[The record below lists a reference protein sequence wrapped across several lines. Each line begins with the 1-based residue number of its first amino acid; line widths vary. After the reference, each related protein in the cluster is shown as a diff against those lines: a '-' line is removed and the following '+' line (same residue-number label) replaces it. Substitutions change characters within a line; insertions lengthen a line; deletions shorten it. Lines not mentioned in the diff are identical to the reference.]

1 MTTAAA
7 FRPTAPDVRHVG
19 GLVGRVLLG
28 TAALHV
34 PAILVAAG
42 TQSWNEA
49 TALLVGAAS
58 ALLLGAWLSTGVDAS
73 RPLAWAEGMV
83 TVALSWLVAP
93 LPVAVSLHLAGP
105 AGSLLDGY
113 FDAMSG
119 LTTSGL
125 SVLQD
130 IDHAGAATQL
140 LRHLLHFA
148 GGQGIILVVLM
159 LVATGGPH
167 VGTLLAGEG
176 REERLLPNAVRTAR
190 QVYLIAALWGVV
202 GTTVLFGVLQAA
214 GLRPGNALLHAVT
227 LFMAA
232 FDTGGFSVHSTS
244 VAYYHSPLVEVVLV
258 VLMVAGALSF
268 PLHHQLWR
276 RRFRPAAED
285 FDLRVFAGSTTFLLL
300 GAMVALAA
308 HGTYDST
315 TAIVRKGAFT
325 LVSAATGTGF
335 AVVGGAELAT
345 WGQLAPGIVVVA
357 MAFGAMAGSTAG
369 GIKTVRIGLVLKSV
383 LRDVRA
389 ALAPQ
394 DAVVRATYFS
404 RRRRL
409 ITDDQVAGAVTIMTL
424 FVASYV
430 AGALVLV
437 GQGHALE
444 AALFESTS
452 ATAAVGLSVGITGP
466 ATPLV
471 VKLTTITQMWLGRLE
486 FLSAI
491 ALVIWTGSLV
501 RGVAARRWA
510 TAP

>member
-1 MTTAAA
+1 MTAAV
-7 FRPTAPDVRHVG
+7 FRPTAADVRHVWA
-19 GLVGRVLLG
+19 LVGRVLLG
-28 TAALHV
+28 VGGLHL
-34 PAILVAAG
+34 PAIAVALG

-49 TALLVGAAS
+49 SALLVGAAT
-58 ALLLGAWLSTGVDAS
+58 ALLIGS
-73 RPLAWAEGMV
+73 RLRRGSDSDRHLPWAEGMV

-93 LPVAVSLHLAGP
+93 IPVAVSLYLAGP

-130 IDHAGAATQL
+130 IDHVGAATQL

-202 GTTVLFGVLQAA
+202 GTAVLWVVLQLV
-214 GLRPGNALLHAVT
+214 GFGPGRALLHAAA

-232 FDTGGFSVHSTS
+232 FDTGGFSIQSTS
-244 VAYYHSPLVEVVLV
+244 VAYYHSALVEGVLV

-268 PLHHQLWR
+268 PLHYQLWR
-276 RRFRPAAED
+276 RRVRDAAED
-285 FDLRVFAGSTTFLLL
+285 FDLRVFTGSTALLTI
-300 GAMVALAA
+300 GVMVALAA
-308 HGTYDST
+308 HSTYDATS
-315 TAIVRKGAFT
+315 AVVRKGAFT

-335 AVVGGAELAT
+335 AVVAAPEYAT
-345 WGQLAPGIVVVA
+345 WGQLAPGLVVTA

-369 GIKTVRIGLVLKSV
+369 GIKTVRLGLLLKSV

-389 ALAPQ
+389 SLSSS
-394 DAVVRATYFS
+394 DSVVRATYFQ

-409 ITDDQVAGAVTIMTL
+409 ITDEQVAGAVTIMAL
-424 FVASYV
+424 FLASYV
-430 AGALVLV
+430 GGALVFV
-437 GQGHALE
+437 YHGHALE

-452 ATAAVGLSVGITGP
+452 ATAAVGLSVGITSP
-466 ATPLV
+466 TAHLA
-471 VKLTTITQMWLGRLE
+471 VKLTSIVQMWLGRLE
-486 FLSAI
+486 FLSAF
-491 ALVIWTGSLV
+491 ALVLWTASVFRRAVERRSVAV
-501 RGVAARRWA
+501 R
-510 TAP
+510 